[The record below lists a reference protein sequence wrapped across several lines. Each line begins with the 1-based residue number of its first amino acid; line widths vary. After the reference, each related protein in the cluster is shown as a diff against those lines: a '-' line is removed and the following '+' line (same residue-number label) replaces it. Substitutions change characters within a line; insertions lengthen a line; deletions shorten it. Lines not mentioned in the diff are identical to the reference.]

1 MNVCRRVYEHACK
14 RKPDGVGLSF
24 SQSCDKL
31 TQDRIRSV
39 FNSRFF
45 DFYGALV
52 LIMSRWIDCCSFV
65 PSSRLHLFLLF
76 SFIL

>member
-1 MNVCRRVYEHACK
+1 MNVCKRLNEHACK
-14 RKPDGVGLSF
+14 CKPDGVGLSF

-31 TQDRIRSV
+31 TQNRIRSV
-39 FNSRFF
+39 FNSRCF
-45 DFYGALV
+45 DFYSALV

-65 PSSRLHLFLLF
+65 PSSRLRLFLLF